1 MAERDYSRFEITNLK
16 VLFIA
21 RINGLKVLF

>member
-16 VLFIA
+16 VLCMV
-21 RINGLKVLF
+21 RVNGLKVLF

>member
-16 VLFIA
+16 VLFMV
-21 RINGLKVLF
+21 RINGLKGLF